1 MQTNRSRF
9 AFQRPSADLA
19 RSHLT
24 ALRYSRARI
33 VAPEIPMPR
42 LDSSHLSKLHREAA
56 DAVRI
61 MAAADSCQEAKGR
74 AVQYARFA
82 CALKQ
87 EARKL
92 ERQAEQFSRS
102 LIPCR
107 GLYGRANSRV
117 SFTVKLRRLLQEA
130 LEPDSSL
137 ARGLPAAGVASRL
150 RGAWPGFLPPFAE
163 DPFPPSFRSEGT

>member
-9 AFQRPSADLA
+9 VFQRPSADLA

-42 LDSSHLSKLHREAA
+42 LDSSHSLKLHREAA

-74 AVQYARFA
+74 AVQYARTA

-92 ERQAEQFSRS
+92 ERQAEQ
-102 LIPCR
+102 
-107 GLYGRANSRV
+107 
-117 SFTVKLRRLLQEA
+117 LLE
-130 LEPDSSL
+130 D
-137 ARGLPAAGVASRL
+137 AAGERKKTKRYYNQMYSGREAVVSHRRMASRE
-150 RGAWPGFLPPFAE
+150 FAE
-163 DPFPPSFRSEGT
+163 KSKRQE

>member
-33 VAPEIPMPR
+33 VAPETLMPR
-42 LDSSHLSKLHREAA
+42 QDSSHSLKLHREAA

-92 ERQAEQFSRS
+92 ERQAEQFLEDAAAERKKQKVIQPDV
-102 LIPCR
+102 LRWR
-107 GLYGRANSRV
+107 GNRV
-117 SFTVKLRRLLQEA
+117 AQVEDDERRVCKEVQAPE
-130 LEPDSSL
+130 
-137 ARGLPAAGVASRL
+137 
-150 RGAWPGFLPPFAE
+150 
-163 DPFPPSFRSEGT
+163 

>member
-9 AFQRPSADLA
+9 VFQRPSADLA

-74 AVQYARFA
+74 AVQYARTA

-92 ERQAEQFSRS
+92 ERQAEQ
-102 LIPCR
+102 
-107 GLYGRANSRV
+107 
-117 SFTVKLRRLLQEA
+117 LLE
-130 LEPDSSL
+130 D
-137 ARGLPAAGVASRL
+137 AAGERKKPKGIITRCTAVARQSCRTDGW
-150 RGAWPGFLPPFAE
+150 RAPSLPRS
-163 DPFPPSFRSEGT
+163 PSARSEGPEANGSRAARSWGSVGCDSCACVPPP

>member
-1 MQTNRSRF
+1 
-9 AFQRPSADLA
+9 
-19 RSHLT
+19 
-24 ALRYSRARI
+24 
-33 VAPEIPMPR
+33 MPR

-92 ERQAEQFSRS
+92 ERQAEQF
-102 LIPCR
+102 
-107 GLYGRANSRV
+107 
-117 SFTVKLRRLLQEA
+117 
-130 LEPDSSL
+130 LED
-137 ARGLPAAGVASRL
+137 AAGERKKTK
-150 RGAWPGFLPPFAE
+150 R
-163 DPFPPSFRSEGT
+163 

>member
-92 ERQAEQFSRS
+92 ERQAEQF
-102 LIPCR
+102 
-107 GLYGRANSRV
+107 
-117 SFTVKLRRLLQEA
+117 
-130 LEPDSSL
+130 LED
-137 ARGLPAAGVASRL
+137 AAGERKKTKRYYNQMYGGGEAVASHR
-150 RGAWPGFLPPFAE
+150 WTMTSPEFAE
-163 DPFPPSFRSEGT
+163 KSKHPE